1 MQLKD
6 EDNVH
11 DYWQSY
17 SDLMAAL
24 LLMFALLIVIMIY
37 KYASTAVELNAQ
49 KAKVDE
55 IIGVRARIINQ
66 LLNEFKN
73 SDLSLSIDP
82 QTGAISFS
90 EGIFF
95 DNDKYDLKD
104 EGKRYLNEFFP
115 KYISILM
122 DPKFKKYISQ
132 IIVEGHTDDT
142 GDYVYNL
149 ELSQKRAFEV
159 VRYILQSDIKGIDP
173 NMKSDLMPYI
183 TANGRSYSQLIIE
196 NGKVNREK
204 SRRVEFKFRLKEEEM
219 IMEMQKVLGKGST
232 K

>member
-1 MQLKD
+1 MKD

-37 KYASTAVELNAQ
+37 KYASIAVELNAQ
-49 KAKVDE
+49 KVKVDE

-95 DNDKYDLKD
+95 DKDKFELKD

-115 KYISILM
+115 RYISILM
-122 DPKFKKYISQ
+122 DPRFKKYISQ

-159 VRYILQSDIKGIDP
+159 VRYILQSDIKGIDSKV
-173 NMKSDLMPYI
+173 KSDLMPYI

>member
-1 MQLKD
+1 MKD
-6 EDNVH
+6 EDKVH

-37 KYASTAVELNAQ
+37 KYAGIAAELSLQ
-49 KAKVDE
+49 KAKVDDL
-55 IIGVRARIINQ
+55 IGVRARIIDQ
-66 LLNEFKN
+66 LFKEFNN
-73 SDLSLSIDP
+73 SDMTLSIDP

-90 EGIFF
+90 EGVFF
-95 DNDKYDLKD
+95 DKDKFELKE
-104 EGKRYLNEFFP
+104 EGKRYLNEFIP
-115 KYISILM
+115 RYLSILM
-122 DPKFKKYISQ
+122 DPRFKKYISQ

-142 GDYVYNL
+142 GDYMYNL

-159 VRYILQSDIKGIDP
+159 VRYILQSNIKGIDS
-173 NMKSDLMPYI
+173 KTKADLMSYI

-196 NGKVNREK
+196 NGKVNRQK

-219 IMEMQKVLGKGST
+219 IMEMQKILGKGSV